1 MSQLTRNILTLYAAR
16 AVSIVAGIALFPFIA
31 AEVGLEA
38 FGVWLLI
45 SSITIFFSTTDFG
58 LGTSAIR
65 YVAAAHGEGDHDRIN
80 RVLCSTVAC
89 FLVLGAVLAAVY
101 VGVFA
106 LLWDHFD
113 IPAAQQTQAKT
124 ILAIVAG
131 TTLLL
136 GMPLYVF
143 RQVLAAIG
151 RYDAANAVLLG
162 QTVLRV
168 TLIVG
173 LLLGGLGIVSVALAE
188 GVAAL
193 TSSIAA
199 LVWCR
204 RLLPTLRLHPSLA
217 SLGLVREMAPYSA
230 QVFVMGMAALVILET
245 DTIVIGLFLPI
256 IMVTLYSGAFR
267 VYKTVRDV
275 TQSIMQAVVPDASRA
290 LARGELDRVRML
302 LLRGSTFANVLVA
315 AVAVPVMLFARPL
328 LVTWAGAEFDQVVGV
343 LLILMG
349 GLLINNNHL
358 VAVGVLTGMGRI
370 GAYTRLH
377 IIWATAN
384 IALSLALIGP
394 LGLEGVALGSTL
406 PLLILEPL
414 YVRIALRETGVSPRA
429 FVLTAIVRPFG
440 CAAVAAILPAA
451 LLIGLGPTV
460 AVALVGTATYL
471 VVYAALTMSRGLHRE
486 QRRVLRRMIP
496 VGAVA

>member
-1 MSQLTRNILTLYAAR
+1 LSQLTRNILTLYAAR

-31 AEVGLEA
+31 AQVGLEA

-65 YVAAAHGEGDHDRIN
+65 YIAAAHGDDDHDQVN
-80 RVLCSTVAC
+80 RVLCSTLAC
-89 FLVLGAVLAAVY
+89 FLVLGAALAAVY

-106 LLWDHFD
+106 VLWDHFD
-113 IPAAQQTQAKT
+113 IPSGQQTAARE
-124 ILAIVAG
+124 ILVIVAA
-131 TTLLL
+131 TTLLI

-151 RYDAANAVLLG
+151 HYDKANAILLG
-162 QTVLRV
+162 QTLLRV

-188 GVAAL
+188 GIAAIVSSTAAL
-193 TSSIAA
+193 I
-199 LVWCR
+199 WCR
-204 RLLPTLRLHPSLA
+204 RLLPRLRLHPSLA
-217 SLGLVREMAPYSA
+217 SMRLVREMAPYSA

-245 DTIVIGLFLPI
+245 DTIVIGLSLPI
-256 IMVTLYSGAFR
+256 LMVTLYSGAFR
-267 VYKTVRDV
+267 IYKTARDV

-302 LLRGSTFANVLVA
+302 LLRGSTFANLLVA
-315 AVAVPVMLFARPL
+315 AVAVPIMVFARPL
-328 LVTWAGAEFDQVVGV
+328 LVTWAGAQFDQVVGV

-349 GLLINNNHL
+349 GLLLNNNHL

-377 IIWATAN
+377 VIWALAN
-384 IALSLALIGP
+384 VALSLALIGP
-394 LGLEGVALGSTL
+394 LGLEGVALGSVL
-406 PLLILEPL
+406 PLVVLEPIYL
-414 YVRIALRETGVSPRA
+414 RIALRETGVSPRA
-429 FVLTAIVRPFG
+429 FVLTAIVRPYG
-440 CAAVAAILPAA
+440 CAAVAAIAPLA
-451 LLIGLGPTV
+451 LLAAMGPTIAA
-460 AVALVGTATYL
+460 AVVGTAAYL
-471 VVYAALTMSRGLHRE
+471 VLYGALTLSRGLHRE
-486 QRRVLRRMIP
+486 QRTVLRRMIP
-496 VGAVA
+496 TPGM